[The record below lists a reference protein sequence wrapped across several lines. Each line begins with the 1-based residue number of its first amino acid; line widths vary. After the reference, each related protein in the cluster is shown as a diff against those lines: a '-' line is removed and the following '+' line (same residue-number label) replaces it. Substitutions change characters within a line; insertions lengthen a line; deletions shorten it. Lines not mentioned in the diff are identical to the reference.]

1 MENRAHALAAGLFVI
16 FLSAAVAAAAMWFT
30 GGTATRNKYLLVSE
44 FPVTGLNP
52 QAMVR
57 YRGVSV
63 GKVEN
68 IRLDPKDSHTV
79 LVRIAVDG
87 DLPLTRDTYA
97 QLGYQGLTGLAFV
110 QLNDEGGKAE
120 RLPTDPDDPAQ
131 IPLRPSALDSITNS
145 GQRLLSNANGL
156 VERLNLLLSDQNQ
169 ARFSHI
175 LENTEGVTGRLRG
188 AASQLEPA
196 LKTLPGLAADA
207 SSVLK
212 HTNQLVVDLDQ
223 IATKIKQQGGPV
235 DSLSQTAGELTD
247 TMHKL
252 REATEGITRNTRS
265 VDRFLLQLEEQPRSL
280 LFGRSPPLPGPG
292 ENGFVPPQLS
302 PQGTSK

>member
-16 FLSAAVAAAAMWFT
+16 FLSAAVAAVAMWFT
-30 GGTATRNKYLLVSE
+30 GGTAIRDKYLLVSE
-44 FPVTGLNP
+44 FPITGLNP
-52 QAMVR
+52 QAVVR

-68 IRLDPKDSHTV
+68 IRLNPKDSHSI
-79 LVRIAVDG
+79 LIRIAVDR
-87 DLPLTRDTYA
+87 DLPLTKDAYA

-110 QLNDEGGKAE
+110 QLNDEGKQAE
-120 RLPTDPDDPAQ
+120 RLQTDPDNPAQ
-131 IPLRPSALDSITNS
+131 IPFRPSALDSMAES

-156 VERLNLLLSDQNQ
+156 VERLNLLLNDQNQ
-169 ARFSHI
+169 TRFSHI
-175 LENTEGVTGRLRG
+175 LENTESVTGRLRG
-188 AASQLEPA
+188 AVSQLEPG
-196 LKTLPGLAADA
+196 LKSLPGLAADA

-212 HTNQLVVDLDQ
+212 HTDQLVTDLNQ
-223 IATKIKQQGGPV
+223 ITAKINQQGGTV

-265 VDRFLLQLEEQPRSL
+265 VDRVLLQLEEQPRSL
-280 LFGRSPPLPGPG
+280 LFGRSPPPPGPG
-292 ENGFVPPQLS
+292 ENGFVSPQVS
-302 PQGTSK
+302 PQGISR